1 MWLCDGVAE
10 ASVSSR
16 LVRKSRGVGSAV
28 PIFGNLIP
36 YFLLFTSPF
45 AFACLGLLRVFVCHV
60 LVMYS

>member
-1 MWLCDGVAE
+1 M
-10 ASVSSR
+10 SSR